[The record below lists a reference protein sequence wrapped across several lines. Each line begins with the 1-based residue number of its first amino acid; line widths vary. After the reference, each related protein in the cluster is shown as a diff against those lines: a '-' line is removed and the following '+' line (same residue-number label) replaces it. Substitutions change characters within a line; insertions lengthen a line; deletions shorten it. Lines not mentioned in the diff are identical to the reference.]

1 MDWLV
6 PLFMTLAS
14 MFFVL
19 WKRERGRR
27 IEVEDCNADYLAEIK
42 TLKIVTQIDNI
53 NTGAANIAGGNI
65 TTKEIAGKEIPDE
78 RSTRD
83 S

>member
-6 PLFMTLAS
+6 PLFMTLSS

-19 WKRERGRR
+19 WKRERTRR
-27 IEVEDCNADYLAEIK
+27 IEVEECNADYLTEIK
-42 TLKIVTQIDNI
+42 TLKTVTQIDNI

-65 TTKEIAGKEIPDE
+65 NTGE
-78 RSTRD
+78 
-83 S
+83 